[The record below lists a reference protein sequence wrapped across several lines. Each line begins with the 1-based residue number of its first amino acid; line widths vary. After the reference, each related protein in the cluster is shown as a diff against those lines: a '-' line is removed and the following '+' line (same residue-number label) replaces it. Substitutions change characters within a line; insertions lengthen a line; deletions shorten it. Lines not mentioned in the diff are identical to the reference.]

1 MTETRRSMSTAE
13 SALRSCNPVHVPL
26 TPPDSSD
33 THEMTGMESPAN
45 RLWADD
51 SCTLKKTYLQ
61 YMEVP
66 MGSIITALSLIRKTA
81 TRLGPSYRQF
91 GDEAE
96 RLANRLE
103 QDRFMLAV
111 IGQFKRGKSTLINA
125 LLGIPLLPSSV
136 VPLTALPTSMEYGD
150 RLRVTITFSSGDE
163 IDNFHD
169 SPEEAAALL

>member
-1 MTETRRSMSTAE
+1 
-13 SALRSCNPVHVPL
+13 
-26 TPPDSSD
+26 
-33 THEMTGMESPAN
+33 
-45 RLWADD
+45 
-51 SCTLKKTYLQ
+51 
-61 YMEVP
+61 MEVP